1 MTFLKSGLGSEGICG
16 QVWRSRAGAEL
27 QKRMMSLVVWLI
39 LNGEAERALGLLSE
53 QFNVRV
59 PSIKVGLP
67 KGRRSTA
74 LGCYSSRDRT
84 ISVLNS
90 DALKEPFII
99 IHEFYHHLRTSA
111 DARHKG
117 TEKYADR
124 FAKEFIE
131 AYKSELWQDAGND

>member
-1 MTFLKSGLGSEGICG
+1 
-16 QVWRSRAGAEL
+16 
-27 QKRMMSLVVWLI
+27 MMSLVVWFI
-39 LNGEAERALGLLSE
+39 LNGKAETALGLLSE
-53 QFNVRV
+53 HFNVSV

-74 LGCYSSRDRT
+74 LGCYSSRDKT

-90 DALKEPFII
+90 DTLKEPFVIL
-99 IHEFYHHLRTSA
+99 HEFYHHLRTTIDTS
-111 DARHKG
+111 HKG

-131 AYKSELWQDAGND
+131 AFQTNARRQSGND